1 MIHQVFSE
9 KQKRHVSMCW
19 TASPTERDRSRF
31 LISMPQMKFYK
42 VNGKKT
48 SREVAESLIAISDH
62 LEVSARPN
70 TSAESETEAASPYN
84 DRHRQQSRR
93 NAKKTKIIAREVADY
108 VFQSF
113 LFLPE
118 ELQEWKSIMRRPRR
132 LKGVGFRKTRLFVGQ
147 PREKWSCCHC
157 QSNDDLRSSAC
168 PSQSDFDT
176 RLS

>member
-1 MIHQVFSE
+1 MVRFM
-9 KQKRHVSMCW
+9 KRKLHMRWPNLS
-19 TASPTERDRSRF
+19 F
-31 LISMPQMKFYK
+31 
-42 VNGKKT
+42 
-48 SREVAESLIAISDH
+48 AISDH

-70 TSAESETEAASPYN
+70 TSVEPDTEAASPYN

-93 NAKKTKIIAREVADY
+93 NAKQNRKSLRGKSQTC

-113 LFLPE
+113 LFP
-118 ELQEWKSIMRRPRR
+118 SRGTPRVEKHHAPTAAI
-132 LKGVGFRKTRLFVGQ
+132 KGVGFRKTRLFVGQ
-147 PREKWSCCHC
+147 PREKWSCCHY

>member
-1 MIHQVFSE
+1 LLFLIISRFPHDPTQVPS
-9 KQKRHVSMCW
+9 QKRKQLRHIMTDIDS
-19 TASPTERDRSRF
+19 
-31 LISMPQMKFYK
+31 K
-42 VNGKKT
+42 V
-48 SREVAESLIAISDH
+48 EEM
-62 LEVSARPN
+62 
-70 TSAESETEAASPYN
+70 
-84 DRHRQQSRR
+84 Q
-93 NAKKTKIIAREVADY
+93 KKTKIIAREVADY